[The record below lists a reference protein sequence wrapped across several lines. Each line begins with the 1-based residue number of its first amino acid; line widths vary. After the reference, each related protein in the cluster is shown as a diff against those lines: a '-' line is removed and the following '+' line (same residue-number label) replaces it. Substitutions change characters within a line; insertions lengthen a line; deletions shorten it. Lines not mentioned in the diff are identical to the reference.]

1 MIRLAIRTY
10 KRGVLQ
16 TVERIEVSMEDM
28 QNVLTDLASKHAEA
42 MIETPGHVEIEFLDE
57 PNVNERFFRIGTD
70 FSCMVKPVE
79 LDLSDKAGLD
89 DALKKWG
96 GR

>member
-1 MIRLAIRTY
+1 MRLAIRTY

-16 TVERIEVSMEDM
+16 TIERIEVSPDDFANVME
-28 QNVLTDLASKHAEA
+28 NLADKHAEA

-70 FSCMVKPVE
+70 SSRMVKPV
-79 LDLSDKAGLD
+79 DLD

-96 GR
+96 GQEPPKS